1 MRCSSRSGTYFRST
15 IGMFQ
20 RKSTTTTE
28 AERTGEK
35 TMAWGERKTERAA
48 GGSKRKL
55 LHLNDEK
62 QRLSHR
68 GEVE

>member
-1 MRCSSRSGTYFRST
+1 
-15 IGMFQ
+15 MFE
-20 RKSTTTTE
+20 RKSTKMAQ
-28 AERTGEK
+28 AECTDEK
-35 TMAWGERKTERAA
+35 TKAWGERKTERVVRAF
-48 GGSKRKL
+48 KRKL